1 MKLIRYSCLVIFV
14 CVAVVVLL
22 GTLDW
27 LSKYVLYVQQRS
39 VLYELIREDQEYE
52 TMKQTVAYLQ
62 GSATRTLNNLKSI
75 YLYLAP
81 LLVAAYYIYRK
92 EK

>member
-1 MKLIRYSCLVIFV
+1 MKLIRYSCLVVVV

-39 VLYELIREDQEYE
+39 VLHELIRDGQEYE
-52 TMKQTVAYLQ
+52 AMKKTVAYLQ
-62 GSATRTLNNLKSI
+62 GSATRTLNNLKSTC
-75 YLYLAP
+75 LYLSP
-81 LLVAAYYIYRK
+81 LLAAAFYIYRK

>member
-1 MKLIRYSCLVIFV
+1 MKLIRYSCLVVFV
-14 CVAVVVLL
+14 CVTVVVII

-39 VLYELIREDQEYE
+39 VLHELIRDGQEYE
-52 TMKQTVAYLQ
+52 AMKQTVAYLQ
-62 GSATRTLNNLKSI
+62 GSATRTLNNLKTT

-81 LLVAAYYIYRK
+81 LLAATYYIYRK

>member
-1 MKLIRYSCLVIFV
+1 MMLIRYLCLVVFV

-39 VLYELIREDQEYE
+39 ALHELIRGGQEYE
-52 TMKQTVAYLQ
+52 AMKQAVAYLQ
-62 GSATRTLNNLKSI
+62 GSATRTLNNLKSTC
-75 YLYLAP
+75 LYLAP
-81 LLVAAYYIYRK
+81 LLAAAFYIYRK
-92 EK
+92 GK

>member
-1 MKLIRYSCLVIFV
+1 MKLIRYSCLVVFV
-14 CVAVVVLL
+14 CVAVVVFL

-39 VLYELIREDQEYE
+39 VLHELIHDGQEYKA
-52 TMKQTVAYLQ
+52 TKQTVAYLQ
-62 GSATRTLNNLKSI
+62 GSATRTLNNLKDT

-81 LLVAAYYIYRK
+81 LLAAAFYIYRK
-92 EK
+92 ER

>member
-1 MKLIRYSCLVIFV
+1 MKLIRYSCLVVVV

-39 VLYELIREDQEYE
+39 VLHELIRGGQEYE
-52 TMKQTVAYLQ
+52 AMKKTVAYLQ
-62 GSATRTLNNLKSI
+62 GSATRTLNNLKSTC
-75 YLYLAP
+75 LYLSP
-81 LLVAAYYIYRK
+81 LLAAAFYIYRK

>member
-14 CVAVVVLL
+14 CVAVIVLL

-27 LSKYVLYVQQRS
+27 MTKYILYVQQRS
-39 VLYELIREDQEYE
+39 VLYELIRDGQEYE
-52 TMKQTVAYLQ
+52 SMKKTVAYLQ
-62 GSATRTLNNLKSI
+62 GATTRTLNNLKST
-75 YLYLAP
+75 YLYLTP
-81 LLVAAYYIYRK
+81 LLVAVYYIYRK

>member
-1 MKLIRYSCLVIFV
+1 MKLIRYSCLIIFV

-39 VLYELIREDQEYE
+39 VLHELIRSGQEYG

-62 GSATRTLNNLKSI
+62 GSATRTLNNLKST
-75 YLYLAP
+75 YLYLATI
-81 LLVAAYYIYRK
+81 LAAAYYIYRK